1 MKKLFENW
9 RKNLNEAAF
18 EPGRATGD
26 IEASMGSPDAMPEED
41 AMRELADKFGVE
53 VMFAKTTDGNNVA
66 VVTFEDGE
74 QMAYMDEE
82 EMYQHLAKRRELN
95 EMLSDEPNAPVNR
108 RSFEDENYEYNKNMF
123 YTQIYQALDQ
133 FVEKSGGRFDKSM
146 RMRILKGIAK
156 VLGDRK

>member
-9 RKNLNEAAF
+9 RKNFNEAAF

-26 IEASMGSPDAMPEED
+26 IGTSMGSPDAMPEED
-41 AMRELADKFGVE
+41 A
-53 VMFAKTTDGNNVA
+53 
-66 VVTFEDGE
+66 
-74 QMAYMDEE
+74 
-82 EMYQHLAKRRELN
+82 KRHELN

-108 RSFEDENYEYNKNMF
+108 MSFEDENYEYNKNMF

>member
-1 MKKLFENW
+1 MKKLLENW

-26 IEASMGSPDAMPEED
+26 IEASMGSLDAMPEED

-66 VVTFEDGE
+66 VVTFKDGE

-82 EMYQHLAKRRELN
+82 EMYQDLARRYE
-95 EMLSDEPNAPVNR
+95 
-108 RSFEDENYEYNKNMF
+108 RSE
-123 YTQIYQALDQ
+123 
-133 FVEKSGGRFDKSM
+133 G
-146 RMRILKGIAK
+146 
-156 VLGDRK
+156 